1 MLQCWELEPR
11 NRPTFS
17 ILASSLSDSLE
28 EMADYMDISAFGGSV
43 LQLMDA
49 HRLDEEHSHCQ
60 ASECNILEVKTPAPV
75 PIGTNDE
82 TTSV

>member
-75 PIGTNDE
+75 PNDE